1 MWTLKYMW
9 VVHLL
14 YLHLL
19 QWNSRH
25 HESLMKMKRIAKMM
39 KKTKKMTKMNRP
51 HFFQYPHSAIV
62 NSENDIFELS
72 MLKVID
78 TISNWYHRT
87 SMFHFSTCKIC
98 KRSVRA
104 FRKCSP
110 PLLSKS
116 LMNSITNYLST
127 NDCLLPTSVPQNQFW
142 AHVLPPYQSSSI
154 NFNYAAIGVKI
165 RSKRRSYNFTKYVIA
180 NRDHLPC
187 TLVYDT
193 APPIFL
199 EESSQLISY
208 LLTCQ
213 LASSVPKRLP
223 LR

>member
-1 MWTLKYMW
+1 
-9 VVHLL
+9 
-14 YLHLL
+14 
-19 QWNSRH
+19 
-25 HESLMKMKRIAKMM
+25 
-39 KKTKKMTKMNRP
+39 
-51 HFFQYPHSAIV
+51 
-62 NSENDIFELS
+62 
-72 MLKVID
+72 MLKVTD

-187 TLVYDT
+187 TLIYDT
-193 APPIFL
+193 APPIFFRG
-199 EESSQLISY
+199 EQSINFIPVDVSIGFVSAQTI
-208 LLTCQ
+208 T
-213 LASSVPKRLP
+213 SSVTHLGTNCGINCWDFTFFFQFQHLLKGGIGTGFLSCRDGILVPYMGL
-223 LR
+223 